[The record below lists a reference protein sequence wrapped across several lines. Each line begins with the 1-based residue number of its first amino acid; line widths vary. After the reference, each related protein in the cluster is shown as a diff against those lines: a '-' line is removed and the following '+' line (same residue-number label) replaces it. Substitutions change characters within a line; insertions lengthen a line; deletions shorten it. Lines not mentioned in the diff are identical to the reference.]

1 MYSWQR
7 PGTLRGNVLARPVI
21 CRGRGTA
28 LTPRSILVTLST
40 IGLLVTGCAL
50 GEEPPQTA
58 EEAGIDEEAA
68 AREGAVDPTEGNTE
82 EDTDGE
88 RSDDDPLVVGDG
100 DQQVLAALGLIAEQ
114 VAELRDLELRS
125 PIHLDVVSS
134 AELVE
139 IARELNE
146 EAADDE
152 DLARREDRQRA
163 LEALHLLPAGID
175 LDEASEA
182 LIEVGVLGLF
192 APRTEQAYAVAEDGE
207 LSPAVSS
214 TVAHE
219 LLHAL
224 QHQHFDLD
232 RMTDIDEPDERFAF
246 ASVVEGDAVLIEEA
260 WIEDHLD
267 QEQQQ
272 QRDLEFARLG
282 AAAQETFSEL
292 PQYLVIKQLQPYSLG
307 ERFVSRLLEEGGQ
320 EALDAAIADPPR
332 TSAEVRDPQL
342 YLDGFTPTDP
352 LPLTSPAGDWQDLHA
367 SRFGAWQVD
376 VYNATMPRGHPPIGQ
391 YWRGGEM
398 EAWTD
403 DEGRVIAAFSVT
415 FDGDAGTTFCER
427 LPTWYEH
434 HTGAEI
440 ANDGSWSTGQYVAV
454 IGCDD
459 QNVRLAIAP
468 DRALADGVIADGS

>member
-1 MYSWQR
+1 M
-7 PGTLRGNVLARPVI
+7 
-21 CRGRGTA
+21 
-28 LTPRSILVTLST
+28 TPRSIIVALSAV
-40 IGLLVTGCAL
+40 GLLVAACTPGEAPP
-50 GEEPPQTA
+50 EEPGQT
-58 EEAGIDEEAA
+58 
-68 AREGAVDPTEGNTE
+68 VTE
-82 EDTDGE
+82 EDTSAQEETGDPAEDRAEGHE
-88 RSDDDPLVVGDG
+88 DEGADQGPLVVGDG
-100 DQQVLAALGLIAEQ
+100 DPQVLAVLDEIAGQ
-114 VAELRDLELRS
+114 VAELRGLEVRS
-125 PIHLDVVSS
+125 PIRLDVVSS
-134 AELVE
+134 EELVE
-139 IARELNE
+139 IARELHE
-146 EAADDE
+146 QAADDE
-152 DLARREDRQRA
+152 RLAIREARQRT
-163 LEALHLLPAGID
+163 LEALHLLPVGVD

-182 LIEVGVLGLF
+182 MIEVGVLGLF
-192 APRTEQAYAVAEDGE
+192 APRTERAYAVAEDGE

-214 TVAHE
+214 TIAHE

-246 ASVVEGDAVLIEEA
+246 AAVVEGDAVLIEEA
-260 WIEDHLD
+260 WIDQHLD

-272 QRDLEFARLG
+272 ERDLEFARLG

-292 PQYLVIKQLQPYSLG
+292 PRYLLIKQLQPYSLG
-307 ERFVSRLLEEGGQ
+307 ERFVSRVLEEGGQ

-352 LPLTSPAGDWQDLHA
+352 PPLTSPEGDWQELHA

-376 VYNATMPRGHPPIGQ
+376 VYSATMPRGHPPIGQ
-391 YWRGGEM
+391 YWRGGEL

-403 DEGRVIAAFSVT
+403 DDGRVIAAFSVT

-434 HTGAEI
+434 HASAEL
-440 ANDGSWSTGQYVAV
+440 ADDGTWSTDQDVAV
-454 IGCDD
+454 LDCDD

-468 DRALADGVIADGS
+468 DRALADGVLADGS